1 MSNLNNL
8 LLGNPNL
15 DLRSA
20 VSINQIG
27 QIAVRAR
34 SDDLDAT
41 VGVVLTP
48 VQGPLGDLDGDG
60 QVGASDLL
68 ILLTNWGPCEPCGAC
83 PPDLDGNGVVGA
95 SDLLILLVNWG

>member
-1 MSNLNNL
+1 MTNLNDL
-8 LLGNPNL
+8 LVGNPNL

-60 QVGASDLL
+60 QVGVKDLLILLGNWGPCENCAACAADLDRNGVVGVSDLL
-68 ILLTNWGPCEPCGAC
+68 ILLGNWG
-83 PPDLDGNGVVGA
+83 
-95 SDLLILLVNWG
+95 